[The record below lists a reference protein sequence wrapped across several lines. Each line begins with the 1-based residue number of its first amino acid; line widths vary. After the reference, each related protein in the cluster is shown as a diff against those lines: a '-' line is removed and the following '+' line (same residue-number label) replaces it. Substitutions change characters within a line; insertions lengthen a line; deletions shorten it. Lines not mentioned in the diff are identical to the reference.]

1 VPRHA
6 GSRVEFTDKEERVR
20 FLFGVIFGILLVAVG
35 AAAYVMTGSY
45 NTAATIPPGKTEKE
59 LATYALNK
67 SVAKHAPNRR
77 NPLSADPETFRGG
90 LAHFR
95 ENCVVCHGA
104 PGVDPGEIGQG
115 LNPGAP
121 DLTLRRT
128 QARSDGELYWIVSEG
143 IRMTGMPAFGP
154 THKENEIWQVV
165 AFLRH
170 LPGIT
175 DEEKTQLKGAT
186 EEAEHHE
193 EAPPPGG
200 TAKPPHMHAPGTPP
214 HKD

>member
-1 VPRHA
+1 M
-6 GSRVEFTDKEERVR
+6 R
-20 FLFGVIFGILLVAVG
+20 FLLGVIFGILLVAVG
-35 AAAYVMTGSY
+35 AGAYVYTGSF
-45 NTAATIPPGKTEKE
+45 NTAATLPPGKAEKE
-59 LATYALNK
+59 IATFALNK

-77 NPLSADPETFRGG
+77 NPLTADPETFRGG

-121 DLTLRRT
+121 DLTLPRS
-128 QARSDGELYWIVSEG
+128 QARSDGELFWIVSEG

-154 THKENEIWQVV
+154 THKENEIWQIV

-175 DEEKTQLKGAT
+175 DEEKAQLKGAT

-200 TAKPPHMHAPGTPP
+200 TAKPPHTHPPGTPP

>member
-1 VPRHA
+1 MPRHA